1 MHKLFYPNSIVI
13 YGLSSK
19 PNNIAKL
26 ILENLIRWGYRG
38 RILGINS
45 RSTDVHVDGIRIYR
59 SVEDLPIVPDVA
71 VAMTPAKL
79 IPSIIEACG
88 QKGIGWMAI
97 PPGGFNE
104 LNQQGKDLAAEAV
117 AKAKAYG
124 VRFVGPNAL
133 TIANTANG
141 LCFPFVPSYS
151 PPRGGLSIISQ
162 SGGVG
167 LMLWNFMTDENVGM
181 AKFASIGNKLDLDE
195 IDFLEYFGNDPET
208 RVIGL
213 YLESISRG
221 REFIDVASSIDK
233 PILVLKA
240 GRTENGRKAAMSHTA
255 ALANDDAIVD
265 AAFERAGVIRI
276 NELREYLSVTKAFDL
291 PAMRGNR
298 VMVMSPAGGATVM
311 MADICKEQQFAF
323 AEPGERFY
331 QSLNQF
337 ANAGVINFTN
347 PLDMGDV
354 YDPYMQAHI
363 LNAVVHNDNVDGAV
377 YVTQW
382 PHMPRGDDVF
392 TKMFN
397 TDLSKEAIGTMRS
410 AEKPM
415 AACLFGLSKTIARI
429 KHTLPRPIFNTPE
442 EMISALRK
450 QHAYHIK
457 KSSARPLS
465 DHPES
470 VDRYAAQNWVESHKG
485 VCGEEVL
492 ELLAH
497 FGIQSPPAGFARE
510 VDEAVSIAERIEFP
524 VVLKVVSK
532 NIVHKSE
539 VGGVRVDIR
548 NSDAIRAAYRQMVQ
562 RIESDLPTAKL
573 EGFRVIKQ
581 AQDGCD
587 MMIGG
592 THDPAF
598 GQVLVFGFGGIY
610 VEIFN
615 DVAHAICPASR
626 EEIRT
631 KLERLKSFRILK
643 GARGLPTADIDA
655 FVDAAFRVSHLLHAF
670 HQIKELDI
678 NPIRVHRKGLG
689 VVALDGRARIS

>member
-1 MHKLFYPNSIVI
+1 MHKLFYPSSIVI

-38 RILGINS
+38 RILGVNS
-45 RSTDVHVDGIRIYR
+45 RSTDVHVDGIRIYS
-59 SVEDLPIVPDVA
+59 SVGDLPIVPDVA

-88 QKGIGWMAI
+88 QKGIRWMAV
-97 PPGGFNE
+97 PPSGFNE
-104 LNQQGKDLAAEAV
+104 LNEQGKRLAAEAV
-117 AKAKAYG
+117 ANAKKYG
-124 VRFVGPNAL
+124 VRFVGPNAV
-133 TIANTANG
+133 TVANTANG

-151 PPRGGLSIISQ
+151 PPRGSLSIITQ

-195 IDFLEYFGNDPET
+195 IDFLKYFGADPET

-221 REFIDVASSIDK
+221 REFVEVASSIDK

-240 GRTENGRKAAMSHTA
+240 GRSDKGRKAAMSHTA

-298 VMVMSPAGGATVM
+298 IMVMSPAGGATVM
-311 MADICKEQQFAF
+311 MADICKEQEFDFAD
-323 AEPGERFY
+323 PGEPFY
-331 QSLNQF
+331 RSLNQF

-354 YDPYMQAHI
+354 YDPFMQAHI

-410 AEKPM
+410 AGKPM
-415 AACLFGLSKTIARI
+415 AACLFGLSKTISRI
-429 KHTLPRPIFNTPE
+429 KHNLPMPIFNTPE

-450 QHAYHIK
+450 QRDYHASKDRDQKEHDI
-457 KSSARPLS
+457 
-465 DHPES
+465 PES
-470 VDRYAAQNWVESHKG
+470 IDQLAAEKWIKG
-485 VCGEEVL
+485 RTGVYGEETL
-492 ELLAH
+492 DLLAH
-497 FGIQSPPAGFARE
+497 FGIRSMPAAIARG
-510 VDEAVSIAERIEFP
+510 VDEAVAIAERVGFP

-532 NIVHKSE
+532 DIIHKSD
-539 VGGVRVDIR
+539 VGGVRVDIP
-548 NSDAIRAAYRQMVQ
+548 NSDAVQAAYRQMVQ
-562 RIESDLPTAKL
+562 RVETDTPDAKL
-573 EGFRVIKQ
+573 EGIRVIKQ
-581 AQDGCD
+581 ASEGCD

-598 GQVLVFGFGGIY
+598 GQILVFGYGGIH

-615 DVAHAICPASR
+615 DVAHVVCPASR
-626 EEIRT
+626 QEIQT
-631 KLERLKSFRILK
+631 KLSKLKSFRILEGSR
-643 GARGLPTADIDA
+643 GAPAADIDA
-655 FVDAAFRVSHLLHAF
+655 FVDAAVRVSRLLHAF
-670 HQIKELDI
+670 QQIKELDI
-678 NPIRVHRKGLG
+678 NPVRVFRKDLA
-689 VVALDGRARIS
+689 VAALDGRVRIG